1 MSLPPPPPPPPPPIA
16 LSAVPENI
24 LCVNLWIWW
33 IWRMWLGA
41 NGGVGLTEED
51 REGSPPLKEEA
62 DSLFGNMIPC
72 RWEIH
77 QRENQKTKI
86 IIRMLTTRCLVLGLV
101 WEEKMAIDPLILH
114 NYVADFRG
122 NSTPLWGSPY
132 EKNTCFFGHC
142 PGGGGGGGGGVCQL
156 PDGLWQFFSEY
167 KPLEVCQLQSA
178 RQASGWNE
186 SESYAF
192 SPIWDELNTSNSFFP
207 KIQHQRHDHWSA
219 TLDHPRTIVTTLNIN
234 IAPFF
239 LLIFSHLTGP
249 EKKSQQ

>member
-1 MSLPPPPPPPPPPIA
+1 MDGIGIGMGWDGSPGGRGYRAPY
-16 LSAVPENI
+16 
-24 LCVNLWIWW
+24 
-33 IWRMWLGA
+33 GA
-41 NGGVGLTEED
+41 N
-51 REGSPPLKEEA
+51 
-62 DSLFGNMIPC
+62 
-72 RWEIH
+72 
-77 QRENQKTKI
+77 
-86 IIRMLTTRCLVLGLV
+86 
-101 WEEKMAIDPLILH
+101 
-114 NYVADFRG
+114 
-122 NSTPLWGSPY
+122 
-132 EKNTCFFGHC
+132 
-142 PGGGGGGGGGVCQL
+142 
-156 PDGLWQFFSEY
+156 

-249 EKKSQQ
+249 ENKVPTIRHRKQSQQNMFVKYMFFFYISQRRITQVFMYCVHYQV